1 MVRGAH
7 TYLRKSLQC
16 LEYDSG
22 PMIRP
27 ASSSSDIV
35 VDVVDVVDEH
45 LLLLLINKAEA
56 TMLCRADWA
65 SSSSDIVGSSQL
77 ASLKQSPS
85 HLR

>member
-27 ASSSSDIV
+27 ASSSSDI
-35 VDVVDVVDEH
+35 VVDVVDEH